1 MESYNWTIIIGI
13 IGIAAWAYVALR
25 AASRIMAREVK
36 KENDKIKLNK

>member
-13 IGIAAWAYVALR
+13 VGIVAWAYVALK

-36 KENDKIKLNK
+36 KESNNIKE